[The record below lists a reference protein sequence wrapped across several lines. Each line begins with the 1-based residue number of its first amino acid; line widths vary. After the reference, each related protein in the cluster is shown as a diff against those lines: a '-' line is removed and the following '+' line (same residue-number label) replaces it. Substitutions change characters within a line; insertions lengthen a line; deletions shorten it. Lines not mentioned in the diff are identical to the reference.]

1 MRVIS
6 FLAQETRDTVAIN
19 YVSSTIET
27 VIHQTPGDEGS
38 LATKPT
44 YEYVQLFSGQSSDGP
59 PRLRQSQVRRPR
71 PFGRATHT
79 IRSMEQKDVLKALQR
94 DHAAEL
100 KLAAKRLKGTARH
113 TEIIPPAR
121 RAPRALA

>member
-44 YEYVQLFSGQSSDGP
+44 YEYV
-59 PRLRQSQVRRPR
+59 
-71 PFGRATHT
+71 
-79 IRSMEQKDVLKALQR
+79 
-94 DHAAEL
+94 
-100 KLAAKRLKGTARH
+100 
-113 TEIIPPAR
+113 
-121 RAPRALA
+121 

>member
-44 YEYVQLFSGQSSDGP
+44 YEYVQLFFRP
-59 PRLRQSQVRRPR
+59 VLRRAAATAAIAGETAASVRQGDAYNTQYGTERRP
-71 PFGRATHT
+71 
-79 IRSMEQKDVLKALQR
+79 
-94 DHAAEL
+94 
-100 KLAAKRLKGTARH
+100 
-113 TEIIPPAR
+113 
-121 RAPRALA
+121 

>member
-19 YVSSTIET
+19 YVSPTIET

-59 PRLRQSQVRRPR
+59 AATAAIAGETAASVRQGDAYNTQYGTKRRP
-71 PFGRATHT
+71 
-79 IRSMEQKDVLKALQR
+79 
-94 DHAAEL
+94 
-100 KLAAKRLKGTARH
+100 
-113 TEIIPPAR
+113 
-121 RAPRALA
+121 

>member
-38 LATKPT
+38 LAVLRRVAATAAIAGETAASVRQGDAYNTQYGTK
-44 YEYVQLFSGQSSDGP
+44 
-59 PRLRQSQVRRPR
+59 RRP
-71 PFGRATHT
+71 
-79 IRSMEQKDVLKALQR
+79 
-94 DHAAEL
+94 
-100 KLAAKRLKGTARH
+100 
-113 TEIIPPAR
+113 
-121 RAPRALA
+121 